1 VVVVVIVVVIVAVRV
16 LVVVVPVLRAEAAL
30 GAVLVEEMTHVIGAF
45 LARVQED
52 R

>member
-1 VVVVVIVVVIVAVRV
+1 VVVVVV
-16 LVVVVPVLRAEAAL
+16 VVVVPVLRVEAAL
-30 GAVLVEEMTHVIGAF
+30 GAVLVEEVTHLIGAF